1 MLLRTIAT
9 KEFRELLR
17 DGRFRWAGG
26 IVAGLLLVAGL
37 AGFTAWREQAAQ
49 RDAAQATMQA
59 SWFNQPPKN
68 PHSAAHY
75 GLWAFKPQMPLAFVD
90 RGVDPYTGTASW
102 LEAHRMNEFR
112 FRPAMDATAAQRF
125 GEWTAAGVLQQL
137 IPLLII
143 LLGFSAF
150 AGERE
155 RGTLRQLASLGVPT
169 ATLLRGKAL
178 GITAAL
184 AALCIPAAVV
194 GSAAVM
200 MAAGVDGVL
209 RLAALSAVYVAYF
222 GIVLVITLVVSA
234 RARSARAAL
243 ITLLA
248 LWAANGLLV
257 PRIAADAARAAFPTP
272 TAREFQAQVQRG
284 LASGIDGHSPSG
296 ARADAL
302 RDSVLKANGVS
313 SVDALPFNYDGF
325 AMQRGEEH
333 ANEVY
338 SYFFGQLWDRFAQ
351 QDRTQLVGAV
361 VAPVIA
367 VRFLSMGIA
376 GTDFG
381 QHRAFAEQAE
391 AYRQEFNRVMND
403 EIRDKARADESFS
416 YQSDSTLWRSIP
428 AFEYDAPSLGRVL
441 ASHGASLVVVVG
453 WLALAALLVGRE
465 RRIEVV

>member
-1 MLLRTIAT
+1 
-9 KEFRELLR
+9 
-17 DGRFRWAGG
+17 
-26 IVAGLLLVAGL
+26 
-37 AGFTAWREQAAQ
+37 
-49 RDAAQATMQA
+49 
-59 SWFNQPPKN
+59 
-68 PHSAAHY
+68 
-75 GLWAFKPQMPLAFVD
+75 
-90 RGVDPYTGTASW
+90 
-102 LEAHRMNEFR
+102 
-112 FRPAMDATAAQRF
+112 
-125 GEWTAAGVLQQL
+125 
-137 IPLLII
+137 
-143 LLGFSAF
+143 
-150 AGERE
+150 
-155 RGTLRQLASLGVPT
+155 
-169 ATLLRGKAL
+169 
-178 GITAAL
+178 
-184 AALCIPAAVV
+184 
-194 GSAAVM
+194 
-200 MAAGVDGVL
+200 
-209 RLAALSAVYVAYF
+209 
-222 GIVLVITLVVSA
+222 
-234 RARSARAAL
+234 
-243 ITLLA
+243 
-248 LWAANGLLV
+248 
-257 PRIAADAARAAFPTP
+257 
-272 TAREFQAQVQRG
+272 

-338 SYFFGQLWDRFAQ
+338 AYFFGQLWDRFAQ

-465 RRIEVV
+465 RRIEVA